1 MSFGKIIVIG
11 GGIGGCA
18 AALALHKAGCQVEIY
33 ESAPEFRE
41 IGAGINI
48 TSAAAGILTQLGL
61 LEALVDPTTGDGV
74 ESTVRRYYSPEG
86 IQLYEEKLGLSGGEP
101 SPQLSMHRAKLHNT
115 LVAACRERLGPASMH
130 LSHEFTQLEQV
141 EKRASSF
148 PAAEKFLGMEISLGM
163 PRIVVLIA
171 HR

>member
-74 ESTVRRYYSPEG
+74 ESTVRRYYSPRVFSFTRRS
-86 IQLYEEKLGLSGGEP
+86 SG
-101 SPQLSMHRAKLHNT
+101 
-115 LVAACRERLGPASMH
+115 CREASRPRSFRCTAPSCTTPLSRRAASASVRRLC
-130 LSHEFTQLEQV
+130 T
-141 EKRASSF
+141 
-148 PAAEKFLGMEISLGM
+148 
-163 PRIVVLIA
+163 
-171 HR
+171 